1 MELGRGCPEKT
12 NPSSHLPSLTCSPGP
27 HTHPCVSLF
36 LPRYPSH
43 TLPRTLSV
51 CIICKEVL
59 PSLRAFMPAR
69 LSRLISDGHTPLPIP
84 VCVKLLSPQGFP
96 VPQSH
101 THISTHT
108 HTHSHIFRLVP
119 SCPYTLFLSWRAL
132 AQLFFLCLPGWEGPS
147 LP

>member
-108 HTHSHIFRLVP
+108 HTQSYIQTRA
-119 SCPYTLFLSWRAL
+119 FLPVYSL
-132 AQLFFLCLPGWEGPS
+132 SQLEGPCPAL
-147 LP
+147 LPLPTWMGRS